1 MRALGVITVEVP
13 AGWSERSVEG
23 PAVAG
28 GARQT
33 VYKSYEAPDRGGE
46 LAVGCYTVPLPFHAD
61 ELEPIILERL
71 HVAAERTEVAGRIQ
85 GSWRYEF
92 PESHGFA
99 RTRAMHVGPASG
111 ATADEAMELD
121 LYGFDTNG
129 TLQGC
134 FVLCR
139 GACEARA
146 ELTTDLAAPPAP
158 GRVGGVVLYG
168 ARHPDHAALAF
179 LALVAAVAGLLI
191 ATRKRPRR

>member
-1 MRALGVITVEVP
+1 VD
-13 AGWSERSVEG
+13 G
-23 PAVAG
+23 PAVSG

-33 VYKSYEAPDRGGE
+33 LWKSYEAVDGVGE
-46 LAVGCYTVPLPFHAD
+46 LVVGCYAVPLPFHAE

-92 PESHGFA
+92 PESHGVA
-99 RTRAMHVGPASG
+99 RTRAMHVGPAAG
-111 ATADEAMELD
+111 ASTDEAMELD
-121 LYGFDTNG
+121 LYGFDSG
-129 TLQGC
+129 GALQGC

-146 ELTTDLAAPPAP
+146 ELTVSLIPPPAP
-158 GRVGGVVLYG
+158 GRVGSVVLYG

>member
-1 MRALGVITVEVP
+1 M
-13 AGWSERSVEG
+13 
-23 PAVAG
+23 AG

-33 VYKSYEAPDRGGE
+33 VWKSYEAAEGPGE
-46 LAVGCYTVPLPFHAD
+46 LVVGCYTVPLPFQAD

-71 HVAAERTEVAGRIQ
+71 HVAAERTETAGRIQ
-85 GSWRYEF
+85 GAWRYAF

-99 RTRAMHVGPASG
+99 RTRAMHVDAADGVG
-111 ATADEAMELD
+111 APVARELD
-121 LYGFDTNG
+121 LYGFDSGG

-139 GACEARA
+139 GTCEARA
-146 ELTTDLAAPPAP
+146 ELTVDLAAPPAP
-158 GRVGGVVLYG
+158 GHVGRAVLYG

-179 LALVAAVAGLLI
+179 LALVAVVSGLLI